1 MEKTIEYINIGYV
14 SLLSIYHVFTGVIS
28 MFFPNFAFYFY
39 KKFYGCDPL
48 SKDMLVIVLKPWG
61 ALSIFAGIMGLF
73 AVYDPERYIGV
84 IVSLVLLLFLRIYY
98 RLFFEKDLY
107 SKGKISPLR
116 NRINVSL
123 LFIGCCILISW
134 LIRIVF

>member
-28 MFFPNFAFYFY
+28 MFFPNFAFHFY

-73 AVYDPERYIGV
+73 AVWAITL
-84 IVSLVLLLFLRIYY
+84 IVRPVQEWKPPAHGQSILCWA
-98 RLFFEKDLY
+98 
-107 SKGKISPLR
+107 GR
-116 NRINVSL
+116 NVHLKKWIDTN
-123 LFIGCCILISW
+123 I
-134 LIRIVF
+134 